1 MRISDMSHQQD
12 IGLAPVV
19 ARAFDRE
26 AGEESPRHCHPTAQL
41 LYAVRGVMLI
51 ETDQGQW
58 IVPPTRAIWV
68 PIGVW
73 HKSVMLGEV
82 LMRTVYIREEKLDG
96 LPTECCV
103 VGVSPLLR
111 ELILAAMAL
120 PLPYDEQGRDGRL
133 VQLLLDEIQR
143 ITESGTLPA
152 RAFVAASAAPVSGA
166 ANTADDE
173 RSLQEWAKDAGHGQP
188 YPAAPLCARDR
199 PDGGTVAA
207 PVSPAVGL
215 RTAGP
220 GESVL
225 EVALALGY
233 ASPSAFSAMFK
244 RELGVPPSLF
254 YK

>member
-1 MRISDMSHQQD
+1 MRITDMSHQQD

-41 LYAVRGVMLI
+41 LYAVRGVMLVT
-51 ETDQGQW
+51 TDQGQW

-68 PIGVW
+68 PVGVW

-82 LMRTVYIREEKLDG
+82 LTRTAYIREEKLGG

-111 ELILAAMAL
+111 ELILAAIAL
-120 PLPYDEQGRDGRL
+120 PLPYDEQGRDGHL

-143 ITESGTLPA
+143 MPSLALSLPEP
-152 RAFVAASAAPVSGA
+152 ASAPLQRLCRALREQP
-166 ANTADDE
+166 DDE
-173 RSLQEWAKDAGHGQP
+173 RSLQQWGQ
-188 YPAAPLCARDR
+188 ALAMDSRTLQRRFVRETGLTVGQWRRQCRLLLACEHLAR
-199 PDGGTVAA
+199 
-207 PVSPAVGL
+207 
-215 RTAGP
+215 